1 MTEHSLGTTG
11 QESQMPGV
19 MRLTVD
25 VRCERKVL
33 MKLAAFVFLST
44 VACAMSQGESWHS
57 SELKF
62 GDLGDFKLENGAVIR
77 DCRIAYHTSG
87 KLNDD
92 KSNVV
97 LWPTWFTGSSK
108 QLIPLSGSDGYV
120 DPSRYFVIFVD
131 ALGNGISSSPS
142 NSSVQPRME
151 FPVFTIR
158 DMVNSQYRL
167 LTENLG
173 INHIHAVMG
182 ISMGGMQTFQWI
194 VSYPEFMDKAVAIV
208 GSPRLTAYD
217 MLLWRAE
224 ESAIREDKDWN
235 GGNYITEPS
244 FATVAE
250 IHNMALTTPSYRV
263 RETAANKFEEFVE
276 AVDKDGLG
284 RMDGNDWL
292 RQLQAMMAHNVASPF
307 SDSFEAAAKEVKAK
321 LMVVA
326 AIQDHMVNPT
336 PAMEF
341 AGILH
346 ADVVQLKGDAD
357 TLRPAATKKKPR
369 PRSGTF
375 WVNDHQQ
382 QRSVLTFPLRSLG
395 ERYRSR
401 ARSPAQVGRSSG
413 AP

>member
-1 MTEHSLGTTG
+1 
-11 QESQMPGV
+11 
-19 MRLTVD
+19 MRLTVE
-25 VRCERKVL
+25 VRCERKIL
-33 MKLAAFVFLST
+33 MKLGAFVFLST
-44 VACAMSQGESWHS
+44 VACAIAQSESLHS

-77 DCRIAYHTSG
+77 DCRIAYHTLG

-108 QLIPLSGSDGYV
+108 QLIPLAGSDGYV

-151 FPVFTIR
+151 FPVFSIR

-194 VSYPEFMDKAVAIV
+194 VSYPDFMDKAVAIV

-217 MLLWRAE
+217 MLLWRSE

-235 GGNYITEPS
+235 GGNYITEPN

-250 IHNMALTTPSYRV
+250 IHNLALTTPSYRV
-263 RETAANKFEEFVE
+263 RETSANKFDEFVE
-276 AVDKDGLG
+276 TIDKDGLG

-292 RQLQAMMAHNVASPF
+292 RQLQAMISHNIAAPF
-307 SDSFEAAAKEVKAK
+307 GDSFEATAKEVKAK

-326 AIQDHMVNPT
+326 ATQDHMVNPT

-341 AGILH
+341 AGIVH
-346 ADVVQLKGDAD
+346 ADVVELKGDCGHLETGCD
-357 TLRPAATKKKPR
+357 KDEAAPKVR
-369 PRSGTF
+369 DF
-375 WVNDHQQ
+375 
-382 QRSVLTFPLRSLG
+382 LG
-395 ERYRSR
+395 E
-401 ARSPAQVGRSSG
+401 
-413 AP
+413 

>member
-1 MTEHSLGTTG
+1 MG
-11 QESQMPGV
+11 
-19 MRLTVD
+19 LTVE
-25 VRCERKVL
+25 VRCERKIL

-44 VACAMSQGESWHS
+44 VACAMAQSESLHS

-77 DCRIAYHTSG
+77 DCRIAYHTLG

-108 QLIPLSGSDGYV
+108 QLIPLAGSDGYV

-173 INHIHAVMG
+173 INHLHAVMG

-194 VSYPEFMDKAVAIV
+194 VSYPDFMDKAVALV

-217 MLLWRAE
+217 MLLWRSE

-235 GGNYITEPS
+235 DGNYITEPN
-244 FATVAE
+244 FAAVAE
-250 IHNMALTTPSYRV
+250 IHNLALTTPSYRV
-263 RETAANKFEEFVE
+263 RETSANKFDEFVG
-276 AVDKDGLG
+276 AIDKDGLG

-292 RQLQAMMAHNVASPF
+292 RQLQAMISHNIAAPF
-307 SDSFEAAAKEVKAK
+307 GDSFEATAKEVKAK

-326 AIQDHMVNPT
+326 ATQDHMVNPT

-341 AGILH
+341 AGIVH
-346 ADVVQLKGDAD
+346 AEVVELKGDCGHLE
-357 TLRPAATKKKPR
+357 TGCEKEVAAPKVR
-369 PRSGTF
+369 DF
-375 WVNDHQQ
+375 
-382 QRSVLTFPLRSLG
+382 LG
-395 ERYRSR
+395 E
-401 ARSPAQVGRSSG
+401 
-413 AP
+413 

>member
-1 MTEHSLGTTG
+1 MAE
-11 QESQMPGV
+11 
-19 MRLTVD
+19 
-25 VRCERKVL
+25 
-33 MKLAAFVFLST
+33 LAAFVFLST
-44 VACAMSQGESWHS
+44 VACAIAQSEPLHG

-108 QLIPLSGSDGYV
+108 QLIPLAGSDGYA
-120 DPSRYFVIFVD
+120 DPARYFVIFVD

-142 NSSVQPRME
+142 NSAVQPRME

-194 VSYPEFMDKAVAIV
+194 VSYPDFMDKAVAIV

-217 MLLWRAE
+217 MLLWRSE

-235 GGNYITEPS
+235 DGNYITEPN
-244 FATVAE
+244 FAAVAE
-250 IHNMALTTPSYRV
+250 IHNLCVDDAL
-263 RETAANKFEEFVE
+263 
-276 AVDKDGLG
+276 L
-284 RMDGNDWL
+284 
-292 RQLQAMMAHNVASPF
+292 
-307 SDSFEAAAKEVKAK
+307 
-321 LMVVA
+321 
-326 AIQDHMVNPT
+326 
-336 PAMEF
+336 
-341 AGILH
+341 
-346 ADVVQLKGDAD
+346 
-357 TLRPAATKKKPR
+357 PR
-369 PRSGTF
+369 PG
-375 WVNDHQQ
+375 N
-382 QRSVLTFPLRSLG
+382 LG
-395 ERYRSR
+395 
-401 ARSPAQVGRSSG
+401 QKV
-413 AP
+413 

>member
-1 MTEHSLGTTG
+1 
-11 QESQMPGV
+11 
-19 MRLTVD
+19 
-25 VRCERKVL
+25 
-33 MKLAAFVFLST
+33 MKIAAFVFLST
-44 VACAMSQGESWHS
+44 VACAMAQGESWHS

-62 GDLGDFKLENGAVIR
+62 GDLGDFKLENGAIIR

-194 VSYPEFMDKAVAIV
+194 VSYPKFMDKAVAIV

-244 FATVAE
+244 FSTVAE
-250 IHNMALTTPSYRV
+250 IHNLALTTPSYRV
-263 RETAANKFEEFVE
+263 RETPANKFEEFVE

-284 RMDGNDWL
+284 RMDANDWL
-292 RQLQAMMAHNVASPF
+292 RQLQAMMAHNIASPF
-307 SDSFEAAAKEVKAK
+307 NDSFEAAAKQVKAK
-321 LMVVA
+321 FMVVA
-326 AIQDHMVNPT
+326 ATQDHMMNPT

-346 ADVVQLKGDAD
+346 ADLVQLKGEAD
-357 TLRPAATKKKPR
+357 TLRPAATKTKPR
-369 PRSGTF
+369 RRSGTF
-375 WVNDHQQ
+375 WVNDHLQE
-382 QRSVLTFPLRSLG
+382 RS
-395 ERYRSR
+395 
-401 ARSPAQVGRSSG
+401 
-413 AP
+413 

>member
-1 MTEHSLGTTG
+1 
-11 QESQMPGV
+11 
-19 MRLTVD
+19 
-25 VRCERKVL
+25 
-33 MKLAAFVFLST
+33 MKIAAFVFLST
-44 VACAMSQGESWHS
+44 VACAMAQGESWHS

-62 GDLGDFKLENGAVIR
+62 GDLGDFKLENGAIIR

-108 QLIPLSGSDGYV
+108 QLIPLAGSDGYV

-235 GGNYITEPS
+235 GG
-244 FATVAE
+244 VADVAPRLFGFCRTDE
-250 IHNMALTTPSYRV
+250 NQARSVDGAGSDRRPCEFGRGTLFALTFGV
-263 RETAANKFEEFVE
+263 RKTNSSSKNSQKMPQTDAQLVYSAPN
-276 AVDKDGLG
+276 
-284 RMDGNDWL
+284 RM
-292 RQLQAMMAHNVASPF
+292 
-307 SDSFEAAAKEVKAK
+307 
-321 LMVVA
+321 
-326 AIQDHMVNPT
+326 
-336 PAMEF
+336 
-341 AGILH
+341 
-346 ADVVQLKGDAD
+346 
-357 TLRPAATKKKPR
+357 
-369 PRSGTF
+369 
-375 WVNDHQQ
+375 
-382 QRSVLTFPLRSLG
+382 
-395 ERYRSR
+395 
-401 ARSPAQVGRSSG
+401 
-413 AP
+413 